1 MCMLERQKWLVISM
15 VHCHFNGNGSMVWLC
30 YYSPWWVTAI
40 PSPFLTTYPNPMHK
54 YTPSSCC
61 QHLRGTRL
69 AGSSCLI
76 IISMEGS
83 FSDGCVF
90 AVSYP
95 EVQRRSLSSGSQ
107 VLKGK
112 WVDLRG
118 YLTNTVELGTSHE
131 PQLWLRNQFCFFS
144 KLASAHLS
152 CTQPVT
158 WFVVKKEGSKTWPV

>member
-1 MCMLERQKWLVISM
+1 MCVLERQKWLVTMAM
-15 VHCHFNGNGSMVWLC
+15 VRMVCLC
-30 YYSPWWVTAI
+30 YYSPWWVIAI

-54 YTPSSCC
+54 YTPTSCC
-61 QHLRGTRL
+61 QPLCRTRSL

-83 FSDGCVF
+83 FSDRYVF

-118 YLTNTVELGTSHE
+118 YLTNTVELGANHE
-131 PQLWLRNQFCFFS
+131 PQLWLSNQFCFFS

-152 CTQPVT
+152 CTQPVM
-158 WFVVKKEGSKTWPV
+158 WFVVKQEGSKTWPV